1 MKYPKIK
8 WNKPVPVLSN
18 VAEFIPSKLPDDT
31 RLHYSFRYH
40 PFGVIITPDTGV
52 AVIVKDDQNEVST

>member
-31 RLHYSFRYH
+31 HAYDAIRYLY
-40 PFGVIITPDTGV
+40 PLKVINDMGIC
-52 AVIVKDDQNEVST
+52 VIVKDD